1 MVTHFVLGVLALM
14 RGFGITPAAAFVLSW
29 ISLFLDFDSA
39 CSIID
44 ASVSGRTRAKGG
56 EGRGW

>member
-14 RGFGITPAAAFVLSW
+14 RGFGITPSAAFVLSW

-44 ASVSGRTRAKGG
+44 ASVSNQG
-56 EGRGW
+56 EGGVRGGWW